1 MLLLSLSR
9 WRLRQF
15 SELRLVD
22 SCISNTGNIR
32 ASCMIAC
39 MSEDMK
45 VTHVVAK
52 VANARCLSG
61 DNAMNWLAK
70 GSWR

>member
-15 SELRLVD
+15 SELPLVD
-22 SCISNTGNIR
+22 SCISNTGNIH

-39 MSEDMK
+39 VNEDMK
-45 VTHVVAK
+45 VTHAVAK
-52 VANARCLSG
+52 VTNARYLSG
-61 DNAMNWLAK
+61 DNRMNWLDK